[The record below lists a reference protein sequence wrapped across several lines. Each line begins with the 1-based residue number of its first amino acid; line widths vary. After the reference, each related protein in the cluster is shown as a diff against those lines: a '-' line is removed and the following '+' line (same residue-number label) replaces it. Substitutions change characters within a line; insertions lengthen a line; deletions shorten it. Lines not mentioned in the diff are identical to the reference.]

1 MSFTEDALVRLEKM
15 GIEFEYLELEKG
27 EWKKGDDRQR
37 RKKRKKTPNEADEIA
52 HRLVKKPKKVKPGYK
67 KKMSYDGE
75 NQEKQRR
82 NQSNKKSRGTC
93 C

>member
-1 MSFTEDALVRLEKM
+1 M

-37 RKKRKKTPNEADEIA
+37 RKNVKTPNEADEIA

-67 KKMSYDGE
+67 RK
-75 NQEKQRR
+75 
-82 NQSNKKSRGTC
+82 
-93 C
+93 